1 MDPRDT
7 GILMK
12 QELGIE
18 VNFPLD
24 IAGKTHKV
32 WRLKQMKVDQIEFKK
47 PERKKS
53 NY

>member
-1 MDPRDT
+1 
-7 GILMK
+7 MK

-24 IAGKTHKV
+24 IAGKTQKV

-47 PERKKS
+47 PERKKP